1 MPKNRSSCI
10 LSGMGKNVIV
20 SEQTLRDLLE
30 AHASLS
36 AWYYELWAAL
46 RAGTAPRP
54 PDDAARG
61 AFVER
66 LASDFP
72 EIASVARSIEVPRM
86 FVPPPPSY
94 AVPPPAVESS
104 LAPPR
109 AEPSPTAAAAP
120 QGPQDPEGQGIA
132 PPPIVVPSK
141 VKYDT

>member
-1 MPKNRSSCI
+1 
-10 LSGMGKNVIV
+10 MGKNVIV
-20 SEQTLRDLLE
+20 SEQTVRDLLE

-54 PDDAARG
+54 PDDAARS

-72 EIASVARSIEVPRM
+72 EIASVARSVKVPRM

-94 AVPPPAVESS
+94 DIPPPAVESP
-104 LAPPR
+104 LAAPR
-109 AEPSPTAAAAP
+109 AEPSPAGAPPAASSPPAAESAAP
-120 QGPQDPEGQGIA
+120 EAAGIA
-132 PPPIVVPSK
+132 PPPFVVPSN
-141 VKYDT
+141 VKYET

>member
-1 MPKNRSSCI
+1 
-10 LSGMGKNVIV
+10 MGKNVIV
-20 SEQTLRDLLE
+20 SEQTVRDLLE

-54 PDDAARG
+54 PDDAARS

-72 EIASVARSIEVPRM
+72 EIASVARALQVPRM

-94 AVPPPAVESS
+94 AVPPAAVESP
-104 LAPPR
+104 LAESR
-109 AEPSPTAAAAP
+109 AEPSPAAVAPAP
-120 QGPQDPEGQGIA
+120 QPTADPGIA
-132 PPPIVVPSK
+132 PPPIVVPDK
-141 VKYDT
+141 VKYET

>member
-1 MPKNRSSCI
+1 
-10 LSGMGKNVIV
+10 MGKNVIV
-20 SEQTLRDLLE
+20 SEQTVRDLLE

-54 PDDAARG
+54 PDDAARS

-72 EIASVARSIEVPRM
+72 EIASVARAIQVPRM

-94 AVPPPAVESS
+94 AVPPAAVESP
-104 LAPPR
+104 LAESR
-109 AEPSPTAAAAP
+109 AEPSPAAVAPAP
-120 QGPQDPEGQGIA
+120 QPTADPGIA
-132 PPPIVVPSK
+132 PPPIVVPDK
-141 VKYDT
+141 VKYET

>member
-1 MPKNRSSCI
+1 
-10 LSGMGKNVIV
+10 MGKNVIV
-20 SEQTLRDLLE
+20 SEQTVRDLLE

-46 RAGTAPRP
+46 RAGTAPHP
-54 PDDAARG
+54 PDDAARS

-72 EIASVARSIEVPRM
+72 EIASVARSIQVPRM

-94 AVPPPAVESS
+94 AVPPPVVESP

-109 AEPSPTAAAAP
+109 DEPIPAAETSLNPHET
-120 QGPQDPEGQGIA
+120 PENPAVA
-132 PPPIVVPSK
+132 PPPIVVPSN
-141 VKYDT
+141 VKYET